1 MMWKIGN
8 FARYILAGTIGKV
21 INVERFDGKVWA
33 QLDNGLY
40 YDTDYLEPVSES
52 EFKERKEREEYGE
65 KETSKM
71 DERLEKL
78 LKKEEIEFKGEVCG
92 AG

>member
-1 MMWKIGN
+1 MLKTGN
-8 FARYILAGTIGKV
+8 FARYILTGTIGK
-21 INVERFDGKVWA
+21 IIDTKELDEKIWA

-40 YDTDYLEPVSES
+40 YDTNYLEPISES
-52 EFKERKEREEYGE
+52 EFREHKERVESGEREA
-65 KETSKM
+65 SKM

-78 LKKEEIEFKGEVCG
+78 LGKEEVEFEEELCG